1 MELSKVIEQRRSIR
15 NYKAEAVKREA
26 LLAIL
31 EAARLAP
38 SWKNSQGWRY
48 VVVSDPQKKREIGES
63 VHFNPTQNAYENA
76 PYLMVLCAMPE
87 VSGDRG
93 GKQYFMTDAAITF
106 EHAHLKAAELGLG
119 MCWVGAFDE
128 APVKQILGI
137 PEEVRVVALSPLGVP
152 DECPGPRPRKAMGE
166 IAFENEWGKSV

>member
-1 MELSKVIEQRRSIR
+1 MELSKVIEKRRSIR
-15 NYKAEAVKREA
+15 KYKKDAVSRED
-26 LLAIL
+26 LLAVL
-31 EAARLAP
+31 EAGRLAP

-48 VVVSDPQKKREIGES
+48 IVVSDPKKKMEIGKS
-63 VHFNPTQNAYENA
+63 VNFNPTQNAYEDA
-76 PYLMVLCAMPE
+76 TYLIVLCAMPE

-128 APVKQILGI
+128 APVKEILDI

-152 DECPGPRPRKAMGE
+152 DECPDARPRKAMGE
-166 IAFENEWGKSV
+166 IAFENTWGQQV